1 MYGVKF
7 QPKCLRGIIFFAER
21 YLKNLRYSELSE
33 VIYGRTSIYQNTRD
47 IQTKGQ
53 LWNDFFVFWTLKETL
68 LEFSWF
74 YENLSDKSETVSG

>member
-7 QPKCLRGIIFFAER
+7 QPKCLRGIICFVER
-21 YLKNLRYSELSE
+21 YLKNLRYSE
-33 VIYGRTSIYQNTRD
+33 VIYGRTSIYRNAKD

-53 LWNDFFVFWTLKETL
+53 LWKDFFVFGTLKENL